1 MRELITASDAPAAIG
16 PYSHAVQ
23 VGNLLYTSGQI
34 PLDPATGKKVEGG
47 IEAETRQ
54 VLKNLIAVLE
64 AAGTDASK
72 VVKNTVFLTDLGDF
86 AVVNAIYGEVFGD
99 SPPARSCVEVCALP
113 AGSLVEIEA
122 IALVQ

>member
-1 MRELITASDAPAAIG
+1 MRKLITATDAPAAIG

-23 VGNLLYTSGQI
+23 AGNLLYTSGQI
-34 PLDPATGKKVEGG
+34 PLDPKTGKKVEGG

-54 VLKNLIAVLE
+54 VLENIKAVLH
-64 AAGTDASK
+64 AAGTDVSK
-72 VVKNTVFLTDLGDF
+72 VIKNTVFLTDLNDF
-86 AVVNAIYGEVFGD
+86 AVVNAVYAEVFGD

-122 IALVQ
+122 IALVE

>member
-1 MRELITASDAPAAIG
+1 MRKLITAPDAPTAIG

-34 PLDPATGKKVEGG
+34 PLDAESGKKVEGG

-64 AAGTDASK
+64 AGGSDASK
-72 VVKNTVFLTDLGDF
+72 VVKTTVFLTDLGNF
-86 AVVNAIYGEVFGD
+86 AAVNAIYGEVFGD
-99 SPPARSCVEVCALP
+99 SPPARSCIEVCALP

-122 IALVQ
+122 IALVS